1 MLYMGLKIKFADI
14 DVDTMNISVKSV
26 KKLISKKTKAI
37 VCVHYG
43 GLPCD
48 MDELRKIS
56 KRNNII
62 LIEDAA
68 HALGAKYKG
77 KSIGNLSDFSTFS
90 FQAIKHFTTGDGG
103 VLTIKIKS

>member
-14 DVDTMNISVKSV
+14 QIDTMNICVKSV
-26 KKLISKKTKAI
+26 KKLITKKTKAI

-48 MDELRKIS
+48 MDELIKIS
-56 KRNNII
+56 KNKIT

-68 HALGAKYKG
+68 HALGAKYRA
-77 KSIGNLSDFSTFS
+77 NLLE
-90 FQAIKHFTTGDGG
+90 
-103 VLTIKIKS
+103 V